1 MKKTFL
7 TLVAI
12 VATATGLNAQ
22 GLTATLQQGNTMTPY
37 YGVDAFVNAY
47 KDAQAGAIITLS
59 AGNFNTVDS
68 ITKQVTIIGNG
79 CNNHDGTNR
88 TCINNRYITH
98 GGSSQYTS
106 LIINANNVKIEGV
119 YANDV
124 YLRGVSNT
132 RLSHCYFYC
141 LCGTNTHTGTVID
154 QCYVG
159 YDYSLTKSVNST
171 YKNSYIGNFE
181 GANTSANMA
190 YFSNCLIL
198 IWYHYRKCDA
208 STTYSSYRPYG
219 IYKNC
224 ILGQW
229 YYDYSQSGTNYF
241 NNFKTSLE
249 SVNTP
254 SEYYNN
260 VFFIYPYKP
269 VKSGSYWDV
278 KFNDEVASKEMTGI
292 WSESQTIK
300 GNKTSTYNVL
310 MNTSYNGWWNRLKT
324 DIPFTGDDGTVVG
337 PYGGLGFSINP
348 SIPRI
353 IESQIDSNTD
363 ANGRLNVKIK
373 VEVNQ

>member
-1 MKKTFL
+1 MKKTIL

-22 GLTATLQQGNTMTPY
+22 GLTATLQQGSTMTPY
-37 YGVDAFVNAY
+37 YGENAFVHAY
-47 KDAQAGAIITLS
+47 KDAQAGAVITLS
-59 AGNFNTVDS
+59 AGEFNTVDS

-79 CNNHDGTNR
+79 CSNHDGTNR
-88 TCINNRYITH
+88 TYIRDRYINH
-98 GGSSQYTS
+98 GGSSQWTS

-119 YANDV
+119 YAPYV

-132 RLSHCYFYC
+132 RLSHCYISY
-141 LCGTNTHTGTVID
+141 LYATNPHTGTVID
-154 QCYVG
+154 QCYVS

-171 YKNSYIGNFE
+171 YKNSYIFAFYNG
-181 GANTSANMA
+181 NTSANMA
-190 YFSNCLIL
+190 YFSNCLI
-198 IWYHYRKCDA
+198 ISWYYYRKCDA
-208 STTYSSYRPYG
+208 STTYSYYRPYG

-229 YYDYSQSGTNYF
+229 YYDYSQSGTVWF
-241 NNFKTSLE
+241 NNFYTQLQ

-269 VKSGSYWDV
+269 VKSGSYWTTE
-278 KFNDEVASKEMTGI
+278 FSDEVASKEMTGL
-292 WSESQTIK
+292 WSESQTVK
-300 GNKTSTYNVL
+300 GNKTSTWNVL
-310 MNTSYNGWWNRLKT
+310 MNTSYNGWWNRQKT

-337 PYGGLGFSINP
+337 LYGGLGFRINP
-348 SIPRI
+348 SIP
-353 IESQIDSNTD
+353 QIDSNTD